1 MIVLFWMG
9 IQVREKTLEEIE
21 DKLLEMTTS
30 LNKINYLES
39 ALKEPGFS
47 FEIKR
52 FLWGQLSEFLVERG
66 MYGRAA
72 KALSNKASSEV
83 SFKERIENYLSAAE
97 LYSKAGKLDEADEM
111 FVRALRDGNDEQRL
125 KIKLA
130 RKNIYLSS
138 AKSLEEKGKKASA
151 AKFYEKIIK
160 MNLEDIE
167 KKEIKKK
174 LISTYNALGL
184 FREAK
189 LLEGL

>member
-1 MIVLFWMG
+1 MIVLFLMG
-9 IQVREKTLEEIE
+9 IQIREKTLEEIE
-21 DKLLEMTTS
+21 SKLLEMTTS

-39 ALKEPGFS
+39 ALKESGFS

-52 FLWGQLSEFLVERG
+52 FLWSKLSEFLEERG

-72 KALSNKASSEV
+72 KALANKASSEV
-83 SFKERIENYLSAAE
+83 SFKKRIDDYLSAAE
-97 LYSKAGKLDEADEM
+97 LYSKVGKLEDSDEM
-111 FVRALRDGNDEQRL
+111 FVRALRDGNSEQKL

-138 AKSLEEKGKKASA
+138 AKSLEEKGKKVSA

-174 LISTYNALGL
+174 LISTYNSLGF

-189 LLEGL
+189 LLEGI